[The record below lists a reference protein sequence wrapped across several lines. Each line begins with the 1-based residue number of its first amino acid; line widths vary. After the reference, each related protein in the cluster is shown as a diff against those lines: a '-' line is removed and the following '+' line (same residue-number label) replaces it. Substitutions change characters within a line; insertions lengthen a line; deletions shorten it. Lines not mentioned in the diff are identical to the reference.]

1 MKIAFIYDAVYPW
14 VKGGAEKRVY
24 EIAKHL
30 IQSGHEVH
38 WYCVGWWWTE
48 NHHEDIIHHGI
59 HLHGVCKPSQLYSD
73 GVRSFK
79 EPLTFG
85 LKLIRPL
92 MKENFDIIDCQ
103 GFPYFSCFPARLHS
117 MMGKSTLFI
126 TWIEIWDDYWYE
138 YIGRKGFFVKLVE
151 KAALNLNSN
160 WIAISSKVKED
171 LKNYK
176 PEKPVNVIP
185 MGIDSEEIAA
195 VEVSP
200 RSSDIIFAG
209 RLIKEKNV
217 DLLIRSV
224 DMVRKR
230 QPNIQCLIIGNGPER
245 ENLQKLTEKLELNNN
260 ITFMDFLEKHHQL
273 ISYIKSSKVFVL
285 PSTRE
290 GFGIVVLEANACGKP
305 VVVIDNKMNAAC
317 HLVHEGV
324 NGFITNM
331 DEESMMTKILEG
343 LSEYENM
350 YPECVN
356 MANKFDWNTII
367 PELVETYHNS
377 MKDSFDE

>member
-30 IQSGHEVH
+30 IKSGHEVH
-38 WYCVGWWWTE
+38 WYSVGWWWTD
-48 NHHEDIIHHGI
+48 NNQKDIVHHGI
-59 HLHGVCKPSQLYSD
+59 NLHGVCKPTKLYSD

-85 LKLIRPL
+85 LRLLWPL
-92 MKENFDIIDCQ
+92 MKENYDIVDCQ

-117 MMGKSTLFI
+117 LWGKSTLFI

-138 YIGRKGFFVKLVE
+138 YIGKKGFFGKQVE

-160 WIAISSKVKED
+160 WIAISGKVKDD
-171 LKNYK
+171 LNNFDPK
-176 PEKPVNVIP
+176 KPVTVIP
-185 MGIDSEEIAA
+185 VGIDTDEIAHI
-195 VEVSP
+195 EKSNMD
-200 RSSDIIFAG
+200 SDIIFAG

-217 DLLIRSV
+217 DLLIRSMEKV
-224 DMVRKR
+224 CKKH
-230 QPNIQCLIIGNGPER
+230 PKAICLIIGNGPER
-245 ENLQKLTEKLELNNN
+245 ETLHKLTTKLDLNDN
-260 ITFMDFLEKHHQL
+260 IKFMDFLEDHDLL

-305 VVVIDNKMNAAC
+305 VVVIDNKMNAAR
-317 HLVHEGV
+317 HLVEHGV
-324 NGFITNM
+324 NGFISNM
-331 DEESMMTKILEG
+331 DEEDMKTQIIEGLEG
-343 LSEYENM
+343 FENM
-350 YPECVN
+350 YMDCIN
-356 MANKFDWNTII
+356 MANKFDWNNII
-367 PELVETYHNS
+367 PELIAVYQNS
-377 MKDSFDE
+377 MKNKK